1 MQPSTEVLLALLEP
15 IEEPVEPWVLMPEV
29 PGLVV
34 WLDCP
39 DMLPVE
45 PELWPD
51 IEPVLPEL

>member
-1 MQPSTEVLLALLEP
+1 MQPSTEVLLALVEP
-15 IEEPVEPWVLMPEV
+15 IEDEEPVVPCVLMPEV

-45 PELWPD
+45 PVLLEL
-51 IEPVLPEL
+51 